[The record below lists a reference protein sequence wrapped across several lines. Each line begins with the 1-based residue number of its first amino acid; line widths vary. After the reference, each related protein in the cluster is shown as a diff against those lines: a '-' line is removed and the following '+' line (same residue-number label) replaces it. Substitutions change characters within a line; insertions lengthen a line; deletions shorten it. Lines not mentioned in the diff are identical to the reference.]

1 MDAKNLSKALMKCK
15 DDIIK
20 EVNNNLPRKIGVMA
34 VNHFR
39 DNFRRGGFV
48 NGGLQPWQKTRR
60 QIDDG
65 SPYSPLT
72 SRRNHLMSS
81 TTSVPGIGMVT
92 IRNDVPYAV
101 IHNDGGTID
110 THPTVT
116 PRLRKFAWYKFYSL
130 SANRSEDDPQA
141 SMWKAIALT
150 KNRTLHVHG
159 TMPQRQFIGE
169 STELTAKFDELIRKA
184 ILALLNA
191 D

>member
-1 MDAKNLSKALMKCK
+1 MDAKKLSQALMKCK

-65 SPYSPLT
+65 SPLSPLT

-130 SANRSEDDPQA
+130 SANRSEEDPQA
-141 SMWKAIALT
+141 NMWKAIALT
-150 KNRTLHVHG
+150 KKQTLHVHG

-169 STELTAKFDELIRKA
+169 SAELISKFDKLIHKA